1 MVLSGVNN
9 SVQAIGINDTMPGGS
24 GDRPAAGYI
33 TNTSSGPTQ
42 MPGPVIHLPGHVP
55 KSGGFS
61 ALLRQGQQPAG
72 YTAEHAIYPIVRH
85 ERIREAYAIHNA
97 ELIIVEARLVVKLPG
112 KVRADLVHVR
122 E

>member
-1 MVLSGVNN
+1 
-9 SVQAIGINDTMPGGS
+9 MPGGS
-24 GDRPAAGYI
+24 TGHPAAGYI
-33 TNTSSGPTQ
+33 TDTSSGPIH
-42 MPGPVIHLPGHVP
+42 MPGPAVHLPGHVP
-55 KSGGFS
+55 KSGGFPG
-61 ALLRQGQQPAG
+61 LLRQGQQPAG

-85 ERIREAYAIHNA
+85 ERIREAYAIHGA